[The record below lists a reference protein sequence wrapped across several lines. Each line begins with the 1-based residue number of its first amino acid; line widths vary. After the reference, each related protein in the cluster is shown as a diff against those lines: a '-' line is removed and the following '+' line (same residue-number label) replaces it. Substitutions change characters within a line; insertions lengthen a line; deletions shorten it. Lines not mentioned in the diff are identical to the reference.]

1 LGQRYGGF
9 NMSVSRSFR
18 GIAVVASASMVL
30 GAFVAAPAEAKKKKS
45 CPAFQA
51 VEPVSDSGET
61 AEALEAE
68 VVKVTDKATADKP
81 IVIEYEHGPALWD
94 TATQTPIV
102 EDTTFFNFQVQS
114 KKPAPGLHLE
124 MTWPTPSE
132 SDIDMYLYD
141 AAGARVASSGASN
154 LAPVP
159 GVLDAGGNGGMG
171 FETIPGNPA
180 VNCAGYTVESR
191 AFMTTGQMM
200 TLTVYLGEVG
210 DNVQP

>member
-1 LGQRYGGF
+1 
-9 NMSVSRSFR
+9 MSVSRSFR
-18 GIAVVASASMVL
+18 GIAVIASAAMVL

-51 VEPVSDSGET
+51 VEPVSDSGQT

-81 IVIEYEHGPALWD
+81 IVIEYEHGPALWED
-94 TATQTPIV
+94 LTQTPIV
-102 EDTTFFNFQVQS
+102 EDTAFFNFQVQS

-124 MTWPTPSE
+124 MTWETPSE
-132 SDIDMYLYD
+132 SEMDMYLYD
-141 AAGARVASSGASN
+141 ATGTRIAASN
-154 LAPVP
+154 AFNAAPVP
-159 GVLDAGGNGGMG
+159 GVFDAGGNGGTG

-180 VNCAGYTVESR
+180 VDCAGYTVESR
-191 AFMTTGQMM
+191 ALITTGQMM